1 MITVSHSSI
10 ECFRSCHTRYFY
22 EYDQCI
28 KPKKKSWPLID
39 GEALHKALEIRYK
52 NKSDQAGAEQIP
64 LFYDTDD
71 DDLEFVR
78 HDIITPFQTDRD
90 IDFMR
95 FGTAATAIPD
105 FVCWGA
111 LSFWRPSAGQRRA
124 FYRDCCSVRRVLLG
138 HRPRAPTPALDL
150 NGPRAGR
157 YGAVRGR

>member
-71 DDLEFVR
+71 EEKILHQWTISALYAGYCLIYPTTEFEEYTPEVEGIVTIDNPYSNEPFNLAYKTDARVKKNGSLYLLE
-78 HDIITPFQTDRD
+78 TK
-90 IDFMR
+90 
-95 FGTAATAIPD
+95 
-105 FVCWGA
+105 
-111 LSFWRPSAGQRRA
+111 
-124 FYRDCCSVRRVLLG
+124 
-138 HRPRAPTPALDL
+138 APTAYSL
-150 NGPRAGR
+150 
-157 YGAVRGR
+157 